1 MERIKKIIVILIVIV
16 FLEGLAIITIHQR
29 CQTNMDLIEIL
40 ANRDITN
47 SKLISK
53 LQQQIYQKQ
62 YLTNFKNLI
71 Y

>member
-29 CQTNMDLIEIL
+29 CQINMDLIEIL

-47 SKLISK
+47 GKLISK

-62 YLTNFKNLI
+62 YLTNLKNLI

>member
-47 SKLISK
+47 GKLISK

-62 YLTNFKNLI
+62 YLTNLKNLI

>member
-47 SKLISK
+47 GKLISK